1 MGSSCFEVKNK
12 NKDKKKECNKDNTTQ
27 CGDKNKVPVEDVS
40 LLENKDNNNKK
51 NKDKNKECNNKKND
65 ENSIGSGISFENNC
79 KDKPK
84 VNNSIDK
91 FKNSKNFNEL
101 IPITEGKE
109 IQDFFFNKNE
119 NDEVYSLIK
128 QYEKE
133 ELTKEFSILCNNY
146 IQNFLIKEKLDLKLD
161 KYLIS
166 GIIGKE
172 NCKKIYKNLIV
183 EEINNI
189 KSDKDNSNYKIEY
202 LSILLIG
209 RVKVGKTTLI
219 KYMLNLN
226 DSELEND
233 NDKNIFKVYKN
244 NNLTYLR
251 LIEFKGIGYDENN
264 NPEIIMRKT
273 KKFIEDRNKS
283 KNYNDFIHCIW
294 YCIKETRL
302 EDLELLV
309 LQKLKNVYKD
319 SKIPIILVYTNSIDN
334 ELADEMKNY
343 LREKNIDDN
352 FVKVLAKETPLENTN
367 DILPVFGKKELLN
380 LTVTKCTEALSGE
393 MIRIMVEKLY
403 KDIKNKMLDNN
414 KKNEGKIK
422 EDIKNEFLNYK
433 KLLEDQ
439 PFLDYILNSLGRK
452 LSIFYNKEI
461 YNSSLN
467 LIIQSKLFTE
477 IKNFIKN
484 HKKNSKKIIKS
495 SVSQKANIF
504 IDYQVIKEK
513 ERRQNIKIENK
524 RDINGFKKTN
534 EVFLKQNLYYIFQ
547 KYLINYLIQNFYE
560 KFFKEFRKQ
569 LDIIIETL
577 LNPKV
582 DEQDNKDIDNL
593 LIDCFSSKLNDF
605 AIRNKIEFKKEN
617 NNIKEIIQNDLPE
630 KNEINDEDLMK
641 NNDMDS
647 NNNNNESKSNNI
659 ESDNNENLSEK
670 LKNNEENEEWFPL
683 YKKSKYI
690 NDNLKNSLNM
700 YLQKIEYQYQ
710 NINLDNNDKVFKSL
724 MEYIIDNLKIFFNLN
739 KKEYIKS
746 VEEQY
751 NKNKL
756 NGNKIP
762 IYKIFYENENALSI
776 YKNKI
781 KFIFDKFKNDESFA
795 KIDYISTIV
804 IGKAGVGKSTLI
816 NSLLK
821 LKGDKK
827 AVEKVGGIGTV
838 EFQAHKGED
847 ISFLRIIDTRGIE
860 LTKKYGPE
868 EILKITNEKIN
879 EQKDII
885 EKSKNGNKYN
895 ENNYNDYVQC
905 IWYCISNNG
914 IDPQEIDI
922 IKVLKEKQEFLPII
936 VIYTNAKNKESVNNA
951 RNEIKSHFGDI
962 PFIPVLARS
971 IKNVLQ
977 SFGLDKLL
985 YTTLDVC
992 QKAVKSDI
1000 FNDIKNIICEETIK
1014 ELKKENED
1022 IKKKANIEIVNKF
1035 IQNYNI
1041 ILDKNNLVNFF
1052 YGLLELVFIK
1062 YLNNEGKQLNS
1073 QSKSDLMELSMLTNS
1088 IEQYINCYEKNAQK
1102 IVDSIVEKNS
1112 LKYLDMQAKKEIK
1125 EFKQNIEIKNKCSK
1139 KEFIKIITTFLNNN
1153 FYYISQKYIIFR
1165 LITDVI
1171 ESFSEDAE
1179 KEINK
1184 IIIEILNQN
1193 DVNEWCQNIYSKKV
1207 DDLINVVKEF
1217 MRKEGYGDKNNSKK
1231 NINNSNNRKKEL
1243 DDYNCQGA
1251 PYPVFD

>member
-12 NKDKKKECNKDNTTQ
+12 NKDKKKECN
-27 CGDKNKVPVEDVS
+27 
-40 LLENKDNNNKK
+40 
-51 NKDKNKECNNKKND
+51 NKKND
-65 ENSIGSGISFENNC
+65 ENSVGSGISFENNC
-79 KDKPK
+79 KDKSK
-84 VNNSIDK
+84 VNNSLDK

-209 RVKVGKTTLI
+209 RVQVGKTTLI

-343 LREKNIDDN
+343 LRKKNIDDN

-605 AIRNKIEFKKEN
+605 ANRNKIEFKKEN

-647 NNNNNESKSNNI
+647 NNNNESNSNNI

-683 YKKSKYI
+683 YQKSKYI

-838 EFQAHKGED
+838 EF
-847 ISFLRIIDTRGIE
+847 
-860 LTKKYGPE
+860 
-868 EILKITNEKIN
+868 
-879 EQKDII
+879 
-885 EKSKNGNKYN
+885 
-895 ENNYNDYVQC
+895 
-905 IWYCISNNG
+905 
-914 IDPQEIDI
+914 
-922 IKVLKEKQEFLPII
+922 
-936 VIYTNAKNKESVNNA
+936 
-951 RNEIKSHFGDI
+951 
-962 PFIPVLARS
+962 
-971 IKNVLQ
+971 
-977 SFGLDKLL
+977 
-985 YTTLDVC
+985 
-992 QKAVKSDI
+992 
-1000 FNDIKNIICEETIK
+1000 
-1014 ELKKENED
+1014 
-1022 IKKKANIEIVNKF
+1022 
-1035 IQNYNI
+1035 
-1041 ILDKNNLVNFF
+1041 
-1052 YGLLELVFIK
+1052 
-1062 YLNNEGKQLNS
+1062 
-1073 QSKSDLMELSMLTNS
+1073 
-1088 IEQYINCYEKNAQK
+1088 
-1102 IVDSIVEKNS
+1102 
-1112 LKYLDMQAKKEIK
+1112 
-1125 EFKQNIEIKNKCSK
+1125 
-1139 KEFIKIITTFLNNN
+1139 
-1153 FYYISQKYIIFR
+1153 
-1165 LITDVI
+1165 
-1171 ESFSEDAE
+1171 
-1179 KEINK
+1179 
-1184 IIIEILNQN
+1184 
-1193 DVNEWCQNIYSKKV
+1193 
-1207 DDLINVVKEF
+1207 
-1217 MRKEGYGDKNNSKK
+1217 
-1231 NINNSNNRKKEL
+1231 
-1243 DDYNCQGA
+1243 
-1251 PYPVFD
+1251 

>member
-12 NKDKKKECNKDNTTQ
+12 NKEKKKECNKDNTTQ
-27 CGDKNKVPVEDVS
+27 CGDKNKVPVEDLS

-79 KDKPK
+79 KDKSK

-209 RVKVGKTTLI
+209 RVQVGKTTLI

-495 SVSQKANIF
+495 SVTQKANIF

-534 EVFLKQNLYYIFQ
+534 EVFLKQI
-547 KYLINYLIQNFYE
+547 
-560 KFFKEFRKQ
+560 
-569 LDIIIETL
+569 
-577 LNPKV
+577 
-582 DEQDNKDIDNL
+582 
-593 LIDCFSSKLNDF
+593 
-605 AIRNKIEFKKEN
+605 
-617 NNIKEIIQNDLPE
+617 
-630 KNEINDEDLMK
+630 
-641 NNDMDS
+641 
-647 NNNNNESKSNNI
+647 
-659 ESDNNENLSEK
+659 
-670 LKNNEENEEWFPL
+670 
-683 YKKSKYI
+683 
-690 NDNLKNSLNM
+690 
-700 YLQKIEYQYQ
+700 
-710 NINLDNNDKVFKSL
+710 
-724 MEYIIDNLKIFFNLN
+724 
-739 KKEYIKS
+739 
-746 VEEQY
+746 
-751 NKNKL
+751 
-756 NGNKIP
+756 
-762 IYKIFYENENALSI
+762 
-776 YKNKI
+776 
-781 KFIFDKFKNDESFA
+781 
-795 KIDYISTIV
+795 
-804 IGKAGVGKSTLI
+804 
-816 NSLLK
+816 
-821 LKGDKK
+821 
-827 AVEKVGGIGTV
+827 
-838 EFQAHKGED
+838 
-847 ISFLRIIDTRGIE
+847 
-860 LTKKYGPE
+860 
-868 EILKITNEKIN
+868 
-879 EQKDII
+879 
-885 EKSKNGNKYN
+885 
-895 ENNYNDYVQC
+895 
-905 IWYCISNNG
+905 
-914 IDPQEIDI
+914 
-922 IKVLKEKQEFLPII
+922 
-936 VIYTNAKNKESVNNA
+936 
-951 RNEIKSHFGDI
+951 
-962 PFIPVLARS
+962 
-971 IKNVLQ
+971 
-977 SFGLDKLL
+977 
-985 YTTLDVC
+985 
-992 QKAVKSDI
+992 
-1000 FNDIKNIICEETIK
+1000 
-1014 ELKKENED
+1014 
-1022 IKKKANIEIVNKF
+1022 
-1035 IQNYNI
+1035 
-1041 ILDKNNLVNFF
+1041 
-1052 YGLLELVFIK
+1052 
-1062 YLNNEGKQLNS
+1062 
-1073 QSKSDLMELSMLTNS
+1073 
-1088 IEQYINCYEKNAQK
+1088 
-1102 IVDSIVEKNS
+1102 
-1112 LKYLDMQAKKEIK
+1112 
-1125 EFKQNIEIKNKCSK
+1125 
-1139 KEFIKIITTFLNNN
+1139 
-1153 FYYISQKYIIFR
+1153 YIIF
-1165 LITDVI
+1165 
-1171 ESFSEDAE
+1171 F
-1179 KEINK
+1179 
-1184 IIIEILNQN
+1184 
-1193 DVNEWCQNIYSKKV
+1193 
-1207 DDLINVVKEF
+1207 
-1217 MRKEGYGDKNNSKK
+1217 K
-1231 NINNSNNRKKEL
+1231 NI
-1243 DDYNCQGA
+1243 
-1251 PYPVFD
+1251 